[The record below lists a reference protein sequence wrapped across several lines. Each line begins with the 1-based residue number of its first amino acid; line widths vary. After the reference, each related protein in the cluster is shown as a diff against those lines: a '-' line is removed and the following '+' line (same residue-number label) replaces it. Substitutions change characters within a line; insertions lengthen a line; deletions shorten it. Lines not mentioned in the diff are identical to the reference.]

1 MMKDSHN
8 QPKNPSTAKKLGL
21 AIAIVAANTHLC
33 MAAPQG
39 ATVVDGTVD
48 KPIVSS
54 ADMTIT
60 QTSNS
65 VTINW
70 ESFGVGNGET
80 VTFVQPS
87 ANAVALNNITGQN
100 PSEIFGQI
108 KANGKVFLSNPNGI
122 FFKPGSQL
130 NVGAL
135 VATTSNISFDDT
147 LNLTNS
153 TSTSDKAG
161 QISIE
166 GTINT
171 ANNANGFVAFFAP
184 DITTGSAS
192 KISTDGGKVLLSNG
206 LSGSVTL
213 PGLDVGFDTTGLDGI
228 NNEHTI
234 SHSGKVGKLEG
245 DMDSEIVEDNTH
257 FSLEGGYITLS
268 TENLAELVNNVVAQ
282 PEMLTAETLKLD
294 FKERDVPIIND
305 ETGELSETEELSNFK
320 IVTLLDTRNLE
331 IDGAN
336 IVYSNEVNDHI
347 NLDDND
353 NSDGQRSLI
362 LNASNSIT
370 IDHDIIGS
378 NLDLSLYAPTVNTD
392 TDFNVTGATLQ
403 SLTVGHSQGKP
414 TAKDSSATFTSDIIT
429 IDSIRLL
436 SSSNTFTN
444 KGDNHTFL
452 LGTFTNNPNANIEIA
467 GALTFN
473 NQNNGEDYGDM
484 SVASNRV
491 SIRDTSGFRRLTL
504 LADEIAIAGQL
515 STTSSFTARKSGSS
529 ESARTTLLLEGDA
542 DISSSNIEFRDTIFE
557 SSLDVVNNNPYT
569 LTLIDNKASNTNSF
583 KITNA
588 GYQSEVAE
596 NRSQIGNLVV
606 TGNNTTNED
615 TAFRLSGDL
624 GAANYTVADTKI
636 DLQDSTTLHGVESA
650 DFSTSTIQG
659 RSSLT
664 LNGKSNTASTA
675 TIGQIGGTSKLTS
688 INVSNF
694 KQLTLLDSIATSGEG
709 ISLSATNINI
719 GGGTGLNNNSTLL
732 KDITFS
738 EGSTGNITLAGT
750 VSKGVVYDFENTA
763 NEIDSS
769 LINTQLTLSTESG
782 AIEVDDVSGLNSFT
796 LKRATPNSDPIKIN
810 GNINVI
816 DTLDWS
822 NLSNVVLTY
831 DNSSNSTNIEA
842 KNINLNGTSLTSLN
856 TEPNASGIA
865 NIVNFNTKVDN
876 SVENLLQLSDVT
888 ANEIN
893 IISNKIEL
901 SGDITAE
908 KINLNDNLSGVS
920 AITLTDDVI
929 LQGHINFFD
938 ANYKNRPTI
947 NSANS
952 SDLSSLTLLTGGND
966 VTLYSFGDTTP
977 LSSLKVE
984 GQAVDSND
992 PKPTVTFKIDDKE
1005 EGDTGIPK
1013 IKGSNGYIF
1022 HGDLSLEFEES
1033 LTFDTSDFGGNID
1046 FRGMSIEGEG
1056 VINLDAGDGHIL
1068 LSSIGISEKSE
1079 ITDLY
1084 INSATSLTLNGDI
1097 LLKEGKDGYD
1107 FSNVAKEV
1115 TLYSDVILGNSE
1127 FRANVNFGDT
1137 KINGTRSL
1145 TLFANDVVL
1154 GEINEK
1160 DAALQDL
1167 SIFATE
1173 AITLDKAI
1181 SIVGDVNIQ
1190 AEGLTLDNTF
1200 TTTGGEVN
1208 ITTENDFAM
1217 TPTAILSAPNGN
1229 ITLSSTAGNVSI
1241 SKLVALNDV
1250 TITASN
1256 GKIENSINDFTS
1268 ENEGSSNIQST
1279 NISLNAGNIGGSSS
1293 TPIVFT
1299 TDREG
1304 EATLASSSKIYIA
1317 NINNTKVISEGEVI
1331 DSTHGS
1337 DAAIEDALNQ
1347 LNRSSL
1353 GVVTTPTLES
1363 TLGLISNPTW
1373 QSEDDVSIRKLNIPD
1388 SAPAIRKTKK
1398 GWRLGN

>member
-39 ATVVDGTVD
+39 GTVVANSGSATISEGTH
-48 KPIVSS
+48 
-54 ADMTIT
+54 TIINQST
-60 QTSNS
+60 DS

-70 ESFGVGNGET
+70 ESFGVENGEL
-80 VTFVQPS
+80 VTFNQPS
-87 ANAVALNNITGQN
+87 ANAVALNNITGQK

-108 KANGKVFLSNPNGI
+108 NSNGKVFLSNPNGI

-294 FKERDVPIIND
+294 FKERDVSIIND
-305 ETGELSETEELSNFK
+305 EAGEFSETEDLSNFK
-320 IVTLLDTRNLE
+320 IVKLLDTRNLE
-331 IDGAN
+331 IEGAN
-336 IVYSNEVNDHI
+336 IVYSDEPNEYIYYHR
-347 NLDDND
+347 DDNQ
-353 NSDGQRSLI
+353 QRSLS
-362 LNASNSIT
+362 LSASNSIT

-392 TDFNVTGATLQ
+392 TDFTFSDTELR
-403 SLTVGHSQGKP
+403 SLTVGHSQGDP
-414 TAKDSSATFTSDIIT
+414 TAEGSSATFTSGITT

-515 STTSSFTARKSGSS
+515 STTNSFTVRKSSFS
-529 ESARTTLLLEGDA
+529 ESERTTLLLEGDA
-542 DISSSNIEFRDTIFE
+542 DISSSNIEFSDTIFE
-557 SSLDVVNNNPYT
+557 SSLDVNNNPYT

-606 TGNNTTNED
+606 TGNNDPDKD

-664 LNGKSNTASTA
+664 LNGKSNTSSTA

-888 ANEIN
+888 AKEIN

-938 ANYKNRPTI
+938 AIYENRPTI

-952 SDLSSLTLLTGGND
+952 GDLSSLTLLTGGND

-992 PKPTVTFKIDDKE
+992 PKPTITFKIDDE
-1005 EGDTGIPK
+1005 VEGDNGIPK

-1217 TPTAILSAPNGN
+1217 TPTAILSAPDGN

-1268 ENEGSSNIQST
+1268 EYEGSSNIQST